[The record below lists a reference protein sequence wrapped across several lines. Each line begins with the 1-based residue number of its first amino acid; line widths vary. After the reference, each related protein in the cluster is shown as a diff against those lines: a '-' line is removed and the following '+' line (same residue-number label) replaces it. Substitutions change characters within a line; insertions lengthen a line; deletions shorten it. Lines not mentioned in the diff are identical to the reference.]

1 MINFRYITNIKE
13 NVEEGTKL
21 TFDGGFDRVEDLDK
35 VVNED
40 KHVKIRNGKIGLAE
54 SMF

>member
-1 MINFRYITNIKE
+1 MSHFRYITNIKE

-40 KHVKIRNGKIGLAE
+40 KHVIIRSGKIGPLPC
-54 SMF
+54 

>member
-40 KHVKIRNGKIGLAE
+40 KHVKIRNSKIDLAE
-54 SMF
+54 LIF